1 MNGAEVLLKVE
12 DLTKHF
18 AGRNGV
24 VKAVDGVSFEVRR
37 GTIVGLVG
45 ESGSGKT
52 TAGRCALR
60 LVEPSA
66 GRIIFDGVDLTSLSA
81 RRMRDYRRR
90 MQIVFQDPYSSLN
103 PRLKVDAIIGEAI
116 DTHRLARGAARRE
129 RIAELLIRVGL
140 EPGAGRRYPH
150 EFSGGQRQR
159 IGIARALAVEPDFIV
174 ADEPVSALDVSVQ
187 AQVLNLI
194 QDLQQAYGLTML
206 LHRARSLRR
215 RISVRRGRRDVSRPG
230 HGAGTEPRDLCDAAP
245 SLYARS
251 AFRLAGPG
259 PEGAQEARRPPRG
272 YSEPDQPALRMR
284 LSHPLPCRDPG
295 LRRGRAAAR
304 KRRAGT
310 PRRLHQASRNL
321 ESVFARKRLL
331 MDLQDIRPRLNLRP
345 IVNVSGTMTSL
356 GASIAPPEVVAAV
369 AGILPQFVEIDD
381 VQKHASHAIARLCA
395 TEAGFVTASC
405 SAGITLAVAGA
416 MTGSDLAAIER
427 LPDTKGLRNE
437 VLIQTGHMVSY
448 GAPVEQAIR
457 LAGAR
462 VVPVGQ
468 TTSARKYQLAGAI
481 NERTAA
487 AVYVVSHHTVQVGLM
502 PLDEFVEVCHAA
514 GVPVIVD
521 AASEYDLRGFLA
533 AGADVAIYSSHKF
546 LGGPTGGI
554 VAGRTDLVRA
564 AYLQNC
570 GIGRGMKVGKEG
582 MVGTI
587 AALETWEKRDH
598 KGIRERETGYL
609 KLWQNALADRP
620 GIRACIEP
628 DPTHNPLDRL
638 KVAVEPQAAHITAW
652 DLVDALARGAP
663 PIIVRDHEV
672 EHGYFYMDPC
682 NLHPGEAT
690 VVVRRL
696 AEELDLARQ
705 SNEIIATS
713 LERRRNRRAEA
724 LLRWPA

>member
-1 MNGAEVLLKVE
+1 
-12 DLTKHF
+12 
-18 AGRNGV
+18 
-24 VKAVDGVSFEVRR
+24 
-37 GTIVGLVG
+37 
-45 ESGSGKT
+45 
-52 TAGRCALR
+52 
-60 LVEPSA
+60 
-66 GRIIFDGVDLTSLSA
+66 
-81 RRMRDYRRR
+81 
-90 MQIVFQDPYSSLN
+90 
-103 PRLKVDAIIGEAI
+103 
-116 DTHRLARGAARRE
+116 
-129 RIAELLIRVGL
+129 
-140 EPGAGRRYPH
+140 
-150 EFSGGQRQR
+150 
-159 IGIARALAVEPDFIV
+159 
-174 ADEPVSALDVSVQ
+174 
-187 AQVLNLI
+187 
-194 QDLQQAYGLTML
+194 
-206 LHRARSLRR
+206 
-215 RISVRRGRRDVSRPG
+215 
-230 HGAGTEPRDLCDAAP
+230 
-245 SLYARS
+245 
-251 AFRLAGPG
+251 
-259 PEGAQEARRPPRG
+259 
-272 YSEPDQPALRMR
+272 
-284 LSHPLPCRDPG
+284 
-295 LRRGRAAAR
+295 
-304 KRRAGT
+304 
-310 PRRLHQASRNL
+310 
-321 ESVFARKRLL
+321 

-427 LPDTKGLRNE
+427 LPDTTGLRNE

-628 DPTHNPLDRL
+628 DQTHNPLDRL